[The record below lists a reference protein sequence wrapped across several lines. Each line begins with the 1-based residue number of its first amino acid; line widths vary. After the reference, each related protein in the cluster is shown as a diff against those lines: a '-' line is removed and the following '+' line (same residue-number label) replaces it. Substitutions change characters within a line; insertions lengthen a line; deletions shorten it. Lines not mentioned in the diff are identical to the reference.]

1 LKYVTVRTK
10 EQEYLLEESLTH
22 LETEF
27 GDVFVPLHRNCLVAQ
42 QSISSCERR
51 PDEKGDMQWLAILKG
66 VPETIAVSRRQQH
79 LIRKS

>member
-1 LKYVTVRTK
+1 MTVRTK

-27 GDVFVPLHRNCLVAQ
+27 GDVFVRLHRNCLVAEQ
-42 QSISSCERR
+42 AVSGYEKRT
-51 PDEKGDMQWLAILKG
+51 DDKGDSQWHAILKD